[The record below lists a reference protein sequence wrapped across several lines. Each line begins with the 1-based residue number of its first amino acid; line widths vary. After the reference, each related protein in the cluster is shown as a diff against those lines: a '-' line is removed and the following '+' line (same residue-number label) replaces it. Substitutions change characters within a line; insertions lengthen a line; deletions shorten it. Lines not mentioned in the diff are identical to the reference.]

1 MDNTTEKII
10 KNYFRD
16 LSSTLSE
23 IDISGFADF
32 KDSLEKARDN
42 GNNIYVFGNGGSGST
57 ASHMV
62 CDMVKGCSYKKDKKF
77 KIICLND
84 NIPTI
89 LAYSNDVSY
98 DVVFEEQ
105 LKNFLKPNDVVIGIS
120 GSGNSTN
127 IINAIKYANNNGA
140 VTIGM
145 SGFNGG
151 KLKEISNI
159 NIHAPINDMQI
170 SEDIHLITIH
180 ILYKLF
186 TY

>member
-1 MDNTTEKII
+1 MKKLI
-10 KNYFRD
+10 KNYFKN
-16 LSSTLSE
+16 LSSTLDKME
-23 IDISGFADF
+23 IDDFIKF

-62 CDMVKGCSYKKDKKF
+62 CDIVKGCSYTKDKKF
-77 KIICLND
+77 KISCLND
-84 NIPTI
+84 NIPTL
-89 LAYSNDVSY
+89 LAYSNDLSY

-105 LKNFLKPNDVVIGIS
+105 LKNFLKKDDVVIGIS

-127 IINAIKYANNNGA
+127 VIKAINFANNNGA
-140 VTIGM
+140 LTIGM

-151 KLKEISNI
+151 KLKDICNI
-159 NIHAPINDMQI
+159 NVHAPINDMQI

-180 ILYKLF
+180 ILYKVLSE
-186 TY
+186 